1 MHMKIILFFSFF
13 SIISYKS
20 YAQNEAFKAETFTD
34 ETGNTLQYRILYPP
48 NYNEKIKYPLLVFL
62 HGSGERGSDNAAQL
76 THGAKTL
83 VDFVQTEPAII
94 IVPQCPVD
102 DYWANVSFANQ
113 KKLPYD
119 INYNYDQKETK
130 ALHSVI
136 ALTKNFIKTK
146 RVDKH
151 LIYIS
156 GLSMGGMGTCEAVY
170 RYPKIFAA
178 AAPICGGANTTMY
191 GKKQAKV
198 PFYIYHGAVDG
209 VVKVEYSQQLN
220 ARLKELG
227 GQVRYIEYPNVNH
240 NSWTNVFAEADYL
253 KILFSHRR

>member
-1 MHMKIILFFSFF
+1 MKNLLFLFFLFF
-13 SIISYKS
+13 YSQITF
-20 YAQNEAFKAETFTD
+20 AQNEAFKAETFTD

-48 NYNEKIKYPLLVFL
+48 NYNKKTKYPLLVFL
-62 HGSGERGSDNAAQL
+62 HGSGERGSDNTAQL

-94 IVPQCPVD
+94 IVPQCPET
-102 DYWANVSFANQ
+102 DYWANITIKDE
-113 KKLPYD
+113 KKYPYD
-119 INYNYDQKETK
+119 ITYNYDQKETK
-130 ALHSVI
+130 ALHLVI
-136 ALTKNFIKTK
+136 ALTKSFIKTK
-146 RVDKH
+146 RADKH
-151 LIYIS
+151 RIYIT

-170 RYPKIFAA
+170 RYPKLFAA
-178 AAPICGGANTTMY
+178 AAPICGGANTAKY

-240 NSWTNVFAEADYL
+240 NSWTNVFAEPDYL
-253 KILFSHRR
+253 KILFSHKR